1 MLNGQQKHILLE
13 EEFIEVGSY
22 GDPGEEF
29 PIHLRPAQVPNA
41 SGNAVSFRI
50 VMYVK

>member
-22 GDPGEEF
+22 GHKGTEF
-29 PIHLRPAQVPNA
+29 PIHLRDTQTPN
-41 SGNAVSFRI
+41 SRENAISFRI